1 MNKKILRLAIPNII
15 SNITVPLV
23 GMFDTGLVGHL
34 GSDKY
39 IGAVALGGMIF
50 SFVYWGFSFL
60 RMGTTGF
67 TAQAY
72 GKKDKS
78 ETARLLG
85 RSLFIGT
92 IGAALIML
100 FQVPVETLS
109 FGIISGGNEVE
120 SLARQYFY
128 VRVWAAPATIGLY
141 SFMGWFIGMQNARI
155 PMIISI
161 VINILNILFSAIF
174 IYLFDMNVEGVALG
188 TVLAQYVGLIMAV
201 YFLYKRFGNV
211 FKFTTFKEIIDLKA
225 ILLFMRVGKDI
236 FIRTMCLLFVLSFI
250 TAKSAE
256 ISDSVLAVNTVL
268 LQFFT
273 LFSYITD
280 GFAYAGEA
288 LTGLYIGESNRQYL
302 EKIVRR
308 IFLFGA
314 VISILFSAIYA
325 TGLKQLMLIITSEIS
340 IINLADVY
348 RWWIVAIPIVSFA
361 SFLWD
366 GIYVGATASVGM
378 RNSMLV
384 ASLMFFA
391 VYYVLIP
398 FIGNHAI
405 WAAFVIFLGM
415 RGLMQTLLA
424 SRSVYSKANIV

>member
-1 MNKKILRLAIPNII
+1 MNRKILRLAIPNII

-72 GKKDKS
+72 GKKNKS
-78 ETARLLG
+78 ETSRLLG
-85 RSLFIGT
+85 QSLFIGA
-92 IGAALIML
+92 IGALLIML
-100 FQVPVETLS
+100 LQVPVEKLS
-109 FGIISGGNEVE
+109 FSIVSGGEEVE
-120 SLARQYFY
+120 NLARQYFY

-161 VINILNILFSAIF
+161 AINILNILFSATF
-174 IYLFDMNVEGVALG
+174 IYLFDMDVEGVALG
-188 TVLAQYVGLIMAV
+188 TVLAQYIGLLMAIF
-201 YFLYKRFGNV
+201 FLFKRFGNV
-211 FKFTTFKEIIDLKA
+211 FRFTTFKEIVNIKA
-225 ILLFMRVGKDI
+225 IVLFMRVGRDI

-250 TAKSAE
+250 TAKSAA
-256 ISDSVLAVNTVL
+256 IGDSVLAVNTVL

-288 LTGLYIGESNRQYL
+288 LTGLYIGERNRRYL
-302 EKIVRR
+302 ERVVRR

-314 VISILFSAIYA
+314 VISIMFSAIYA
-325 TGLKQLMLIITSEIS
+325 TGLRELMLVMTSETSVIY
-340 IINLADVY
+340 LAETY
-348 RWWIVAIPIVSFA
+348 RWWIVAIPVVSFA

-391 VYYVLIP
+391 IYYVLIQ
-398 FIGNHAI
+398 FIENHAI
-405 WAAFVIFLGM
+405 WAAFVVFLGM
-415 RGLMQTLLA
+415 RGVMQTLLA
-424 SRSVYSKANIV
+424 NRSVYSKADIV